1 MARRRARKDA
11 LLPALFVLG
20 IVLYV
25 LPNWLSRISLLAFLT
40 ALWLGFFKK
49 TTCDVKNF
57 SAPGYCHRDCH
68 GILRACSLSSHKR
81 EKRATILAW
90 LGIRSRSP
98 RRWERRDPRAPYGSV
113 EALYTPGEAL
123 LQPGIDVPLRVSLE
137 RDGFD
142 RAIFFMTILST
153 AGTVLPVL
161 LGRL

>member
-11 LLPALFVLG
+11 LLPAVFVLG
-20 IVLYV
+20 VVLYV
-25 LPNWLSRISLLAFLT
+25 LPNWLARISLLIFLI

-57 SAPGYCHRDCH
+57 SAPGYCHKDCN
-68 GILRACSLSSHKR
+68 GILRACSLTSHKR

-98 RRWERRDPRAPYGSV
+98 RRWERRDPRRPYGQV

-137 RDGFD
+137 RDGID

-161 LGRL
+161 LSRL